1 MAPLSADSYRYNV
14 QRVGTLRDVTVVD
27 TTGAGDAFI
36 AGYIM
41 SLVAQNLRG
50 HAPFGNSISFD
61 RSNRNDED
69 SGGFDNDSGN
79 GRECSTMFRL
89 RFASWVAGRKLEGPG
104 AQSSLPSAK
113 DVSECLGVTYDDV
126 EKSLSVVIDK

>member
-1 MAPLSADSYRYNV
+1 
-14 QRVGTLRDVTVVD
+14 
-27 TTGAGDAFI
+27 
-36 AGYIM
+36 M
-41 SLVAQNLRG
+41 SLVAQILHVRV
-50 HAPFGNSISFD
+50 HVPFGNSIS
-61 RSNRNDED
+61 NDED
-69 SGGFDNDSGN
+69 AGGFDNDSDN
-79 GRECSTMFRL
+79 GTRKGDNLIIFRL